1 MLPIGKLSPCNL
13 DTAELIEKERELK
26 RRCAELEGCLHPAT
40 ATQLAM
46 AMTHVHS
53 YYSNLIEGHSVH
65 PVMAEQMGLGDE
77 GLLTEGDRASLAQ
90 AKAGAS
96 TYWEAYKFV
105 SSQGADADLITPD
118 FLCWLHKSYMAGLH
132 PDMQAMPRDRGHK
145 VALKPGEFRRH
156 FVSVG
161 RHVAPPPEQ
170 ILEFVRALREMHKL
184 AGETIRSAM
193 LIHHRFTWIHPFL
206 DGNGRVGRLLLD
218 GLLKQAGAC
227 GSGLWSMSRGLS
239 NHADRYKALLA
250 AADRPPQSSYDGRG
264 ALSERDGQRFVNF
277 MIDVA
282 LGETAFM
289 LESLHSTRLVDR
301 LARFC
306 EAREEELQRAP
317 GAAALLLETYQ
328 KGALSQGQV
337 TSAAGNGEKRA
348 DEIVH
353 QCIDDRLF
361 KKANNDDAL
370 LANFPMY
377 LVAYLFREL
386 MPAYKAR
393 VLPRLHVV

>member
-1 MLPIGKLSPCNL
+1 
-13 DTAELIEKERELK
+13 
-26 RRCAELEGCLHPAT
+26 
-40 ATQLAM
+40 
-46 AMTHVHS
+46 
-53 YYSNLIEGHSVH
+53 
-65 PVMAEQMGLGDE
+65 MAEQMALGDE
-77 GLLTEGDRASLAQ
+77 TSLTERDRALLAQ

-96 TYWEAYKFV
+96 TYWEAFKRV

-118 FLCWLHKSYMAGLH
+118 FLCWLHKSFMAGLH
-132 PDMQAMPRDRGHK
+132 PDMQAMPRDHGHK

-170 ILEFVRALREMHKL
+170 ILEFVCALREMHKL

-193 LIHHRFTWIHPFL
+193 LVHHRFTWIHPFL

-264 ALSERDGQRFVNF
+264 ALSERDGQRFVDF
-277 MIDVA
+277 MMDVA

-289 LESLHSTRLVDR
+289 LESLHSTRLFERVVQ
-301 LARFC
+301 FC
-306 EAREEELQRAP
+306 EVREEELRRAQ
-317 GAAALLLETYQ
+317 GAAALLLEIYQ
-328 KGALSQGQV
+328 EGPRSQGQV
-337 TSAAGNGEKRA
+337 TSALGCEKDRA
-348 DEIVH
+348 DEIVR
-353 QCIDDRLF
+353 QCAEDRLLIAP
-361 KKANNDDAL
+361 KEDDELHAG
-370 LANFPMY
+370 FPVYSM
-377 LVAYLFREL
+377 AYLFPEL
-386 MPAYKAR
+386 IPT
-393 VLPRLHVV
+393 